1 MNASTWEQVDISDE
15 TEELVKASTAPST
28 IETYRRA
35 MQQLE
40 IWLDGRSLNDNLLAN
55 YITELYQDGK
65 SPATISKIVAAVKW
79 TAKHGGVG
87 TMNAFFEI
95 TEKTLAGIRRK
106 GKNRG
111 RGQVDGMTWAEVDRV
126 CVLAEAD
133 NTVTGLR
140 DSALIRLM
148 SDCLL
153 RISEAVAV
161 NVEDVNGALTV
172 HRSKTD
178 QVATGVPGVTLYIG
192 APTREAIR
200 RYCKSG
206 NVTEGALFRWVRRG
220 DNITDRR
227 LTIDGVRKI
236 IKRRARAAGLEG
248 KISGHSL
255 RIGSAVSLAQ
265 AGASV
270 VNMQVAGRWK
280 SPQMP
285 AHYARAELVEQ
296 GAIARFKYGNDDA
309 GEGGK

>member
-1 MNASTWEQVDISDE
+1 MNTVTWNDLAISDE
-15 TEELVKASTAPST
+15 TEELVNASIAPST
-28 IETYRRA
+28 VKVYRCA

-40 IWLDGRSLNDNLLAN
+40 TWLDGRSLTDNLLAN
-55 YITELYQDGK
+55 YITGLYQDGK
-65 SPATISKIVAAVKW
+65 SPATISKIVAAAKW
-79 TAKHGGVG
+79 TVNQHGAEAKNLLF
-87 TMNAFFEI
+87 TI

-106 GKNRG
+106 GKDRG
-111 RGQVDGMTWAEVDRV
+111 RGQVDGMTWDEVERICTRVEAE
-126 CVLAEAD
+126 

-161 NVEDVNGALTV
+161 NVEDVDAGLTV
-172 HRSKTD
+172 HYSKTD
-178 QVATGVPGVTLYIG
+178 PGTAGTPGVTLYIG
-192 APTREAIR
+192 PPTRQVIR
-200 RYCKSG
+200 RYCEAG
-206 NVTEGALFRWVRRG
+206 GITDGALFRRIRRG
-220 DNITDRR
+220 DNITEDR

-236 IKRRARAAGLEG
+236 IKRRAREAGLEG
-248 KISGHSL
+248 NISGHSL

-285 AHYARAELVEQ
+285 AHYARAELAEQ
-296 GAIARFKYGNDDA
+296 GAIARFKYGKD
-309 GEGGK
+309 GGG

>member
-1 MNASTWEQVDISDE
+1 MNALTWDQVAISDE
-15 TEELVKASTAPST
+15 TEELVKAGTAPST

-55 YITELYQDGK
+55 YITGLYQEGK
-65 SPATISKIVAAVKW
+65 SPATIGKIVAAVKW
-79 TAKHGGVG
+79 TAKHGGVV
-87 TMNAFFEI
+87 TESFIFEI
-95 TEKTLAGIRRK
+95 TEKTLAGIRRN

-111 RGQVDGMTWAEVDRV
+111 RGQVDGMTWSEVERV
-126 CVLAEAD
+126 CTLAEAD
-133 NTVTGLR
+133 NTVAGLR

-161 NVEDVNGALTV
+161 NLADVDSALTV
-172 HRSKTD
+172 RQSKTD

-200 RYCKSG
+200 RYCEAG
-206 NVTEGALFRWVRRG
+206 GITEGALFRRIRRG
-220 DNITDRR
+220 DNLTGGR
-227 LTIDGVRKI
+227 LTVDGVRKI
-236 IKRRARAAGLEG
+236 IKRRARAAGLAG
-248 KISGHSL
+248 NISGHSL

-296 GAIARFKYGNDDA
+296 GAIARFKYGKD
-309 GEGGK
+309 GGG

>member
-1 MNASTWEQVDISDE
+1 MNTLTWDQVAISDE
-15 TEELVKASTAPST
+15 REELVKASTAPST
-28 IETYRRA
+28 VETYWRA

-40 IWLDGRSLNDNLLAN
+40 IWLDGRSLNDNLLAD
-55 YITELYQDGK
+55 YITGLYQDGK
-65 SPATISKIVAAVKW
+65 APSTIGKIVAAVKW
-79 TAKHGGVG
+79 TAKHHGAGKKNVL
-87 TMNAFFEI
+87 FEI

-111 RGQVDGMTWAEVDRV
+111 RGQVDGLTWSEVDRV
-126 CVLAEAD
+126 CALAEAD
-133 NTVTGLR
+133 NTVAGLR

-161 NVEDVNGALTV
+161 NVEDVDSALTV

-178 QVATGVPGVTLYIG
+178 QGAAGVTGVTLYIG
-192 APTREAIR
+192 APTQEAIR
-200 RYCKSG
+200 RYCEAG
-206 NVTEGALFRWVRRG
+206 GITEGALFRWVRRG
-220 DNITDRR
+220 DNITGRR

-236 IKRRARAAGLEG
+236 IKRRAREAGLAG
-248 KISGHSL
+248 NISGHSL
-255 RIGSAVSLAQ
+255 RVGSAVSLAQ

-285 AHYARAELVEQ
+285 AHYARAELAEQ
-296 GAIARFKYGNDDA
+296 GAIARFKYGKD
-309 GEGGK
+309 GGG

>member
-1 MNASTWEQVDISDE
+1 MEASAWKQVVISDE
-15 TEELVKASTAPST
+15 TEELVKASIAPST
-28 IETYRRA
+28 VETYRLA

-40 IWLDGRSLNDNLLAN
+40 IWLDERSLNDNRLAN

-79 TAKHGGVG
+79 TAKNHNGG
-87 TMNAFFEI
+87 TAHLSFEI
-95 TEKTLAGIRRK
+95 TDKTLAGIRRK
-106 GKNRG
+106 GKGRG
-111 RGQVDGMTWAEVDRV
+111 RGQVDGITWAEVEQI
-126 CVLAEAD
+126 CALAETEE
-133 NTVTGLR
+133 TVAGLR

-161 NVEDVNGALTV
+161 DVKDVDSVLWV
-172 HRSKTD
+172 RQSKHP
-178 QVATGVPGVTLYIG
+178 PGTAGIPDVTLYIG
-192 APTREAIR
+192 EPTQEAIK
-200 RYCKSG
+200 RYCEAG
-206 NVTEGALFRWVRRG
+206 NITKGPLFRWVRRG
-220 DNITDRR
+220 DHIASRR

-236 IKRRARAAGLEG
+236 IKRRARAAGIEG

-255 RIGSAVSLAQ
+255 RIGSAISLAQ

-296 GAIARFKYGNDDA
+296 GAIARYKYA
-309 GEGGK
+309 K